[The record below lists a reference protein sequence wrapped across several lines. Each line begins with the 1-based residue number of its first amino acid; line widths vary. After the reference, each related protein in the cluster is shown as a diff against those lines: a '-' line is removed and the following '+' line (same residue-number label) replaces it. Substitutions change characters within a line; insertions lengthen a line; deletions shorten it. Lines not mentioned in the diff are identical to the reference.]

1 MKSCTC
7 FTTKTMDVS
16 GWPFCRP
23 ADPRQFRQN
32 NNSWRQRHRTWQVR
46 KKQPLP
52 QSSSYFL
59 MLSAP
64 LPCSCFFQ
72 ALRFQ
77 VQGKFFGHL
86 TGSLHNIHL
95 RWPCLRRFKTLGN
108 FGDGVDAKHIWRNRE
123 PPLLQC
129 SGCPRHVMVF
139 CLCSNRDQTFL
150 YISSSYSSIRLTQ
163 TPKHCA
169 RFRPEKAKGSS
180 MISNYDEWCRMTF
193 WHSKTMEREENT
205 ARNSMG

>member
-1 MKSCTC
+1 MTIL
-7 FTTKTMDVS
+7 
-16 GWPFCRP
+16 PPCRP
-23 ADPRQFRQN
+23 AAVSTKTITADVIAHGKDEKNNPFLNLPHISSCYLRLFPVLASSKHFASKFR
-32 NNSWRQRHRTWQVR
+32 
-46 KKQPLP
+46 
-52 QSSSYFL
+52 
-59 MLSAP
+59 
-64 LPCSCFFQ
+64 
-72 ALRFQ
+72 
-77 VQGKFFGHL
+77 GKFFGHL

-150 YISSSYSSIRLTQ
+150 YMSSSYSSIRLTQ

-180 MISNYDEWCRMTF
+180 MISNYDE
-193 WHSKTMEREENT
+193 
-205 ARNSMG
+205 

>member
-32 NNSWRQRHRTWQVR
+32 NNSWRHRTWQVR

-77 VQGKFFGHL
+77 VQGKFFCHL

-108 FGDGVDAKHIWRNRE
+108 FGMEWMRSTFGEIESLRCFNVLVVLVTWWSSASAANGITH
-123 PPLLQC
+123 
-129 SGCPRHVMVF
+129 F
-139 CLCSNRDQTFL
+139 YTCLAA
-150 YISSSYSSIRLTQ
+150 SIRLTQ